1 MKTKFIKQKGF
12 LLTLLASI
20 LLILISEVNN
30 YAKEYFV
37 PETGNF
43 KILGGLGLVL
53 AIGLLLKWRYFR
65 QISAVISGFL
75 MGVAVIFGI
84 FAGSQFFL
92 SYIILA
98 TTLLLLFVLLLSKP
112 VILYTKSNQ

>member
-1 MKTKFIKQKGF
+1 MKTKFIQQKGF

-20 LLILISEVNN
+20 LLVLITEVNN

-37 PETGNF
+37 TETGNF
-43 KILGGLGLVL
+43 KILGGLGLIL
-53 AIGLLLKWRYFR
+53 AIGLLLKWKYFR

-75 MGVAVIFGI
+75 MGIVLIFG
-84 FAGSQFFL
+84 FSAGSQFL
-92 SYIILA
+92 MSYMVLA

-112 VILYTKSNQ
+112 VILYSKSNQ

>member
-1 MKTKFIKQKGF
+1 MKTKFIQQKGF

-37 PETGNF
+37 HETGNF
-43 KILGGLGLVL
+43 KILGGLGLIL

-75 MGVAVIFGI
+75 MGIVVLIGI
-84 FAGSQFFL
+84 FAESQFYL
-92 SYIILA
+92 PYIILA
-98 TTLLLLFVLLLSKP
+98 ATLLLLFALLLSKP
-112 VILYTKSNQ
+112 VILYSKSNQ